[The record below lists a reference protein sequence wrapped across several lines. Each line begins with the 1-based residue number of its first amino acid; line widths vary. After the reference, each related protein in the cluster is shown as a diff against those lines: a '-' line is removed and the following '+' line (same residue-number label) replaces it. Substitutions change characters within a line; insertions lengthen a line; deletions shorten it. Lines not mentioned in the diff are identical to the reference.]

1 MLVTEARTEPLQLLP
16 ASSLAGSMKPE
27 PPQSPPRLLET
38 LSEARRV
45 RNEAERQYRAAQAS
59 RGSCDAVFDILKDR
73 ATDRVP
79 VSRLL
84 GVVEAAGIQLSDP
97 RLRQCVASIRE
108 RQKRAVMCDE
118 EARNSF
124 FLDRA
129 AFAEVARASI
139 ALLLQVLRKDFV
151 LPDFQE
157 FTGELAAIFERCRAN
172 TEGRVANCIPQLARA
187 DPTRWGAAVCTVDGQ
202 RAGFGDHQV
211 PFCLQSVSKPLNY
224 ALAMTEAGSD
234 RVHQFVGYEP
244 SGISFNS
251 IALNSENKPHNPMIN
266 SGAIA
271 VCSLLARGQRLAD
284 RFDYVLRQYL
294 RMSAGERLGFSNS
307 TFLSERESSDRNYA
321 IGYYMRENGC
331 FPPDTDLRE
340 TLDFYLQL
348 CALEATCDSAA
359 VIAATLANGGV
370 CPLTGD
376 PVLSAEAVRDT
387 LSLMHSCGLYDYSGQ
402 FAFKCGL
409 PAKSGV
415 SGAILLVIP
424 GLMGIALWSPPLD
437 RQGNSCRGIQFC
449 RELVARFSL
458 HNFDSTVRRRPDRA
472 DSRRRLTETQSA
484 EIVGLLFAAS
494 NNDVT
499 ALRGAFLKGLCM
511 DQADYDG
518 RTALHVAAA
527 EGHAE
532 AVQFLLVTCGVA
544 VGPRDRWGFTPLND
558 AERFGR
564 TEVAELLRAAAVA
577 AAVKESDEAEVGEKE
592 EAAAELSDTTAEVES
607 ETATPSAAVEA
618 EVLMPSTASIDW
630 PDKL

>member
-1 MLVTEARTEPLQLLP
+1 HCDAAQLFLSSPASMLVTEARTEPLQLLP

-187 DPTRWGAAVCTVDGQ
+187 DPARWGAAVCTVDGQ

-577 AAVKESDEAEVGEKE
+577 AAVEESD
-592 EAAAELSDTTAEVES
+592 
-607 ETATPSAAVEA
+607 EA